1 MIKWKILHV
10 TVFLDEGVSV
20 LADNG
25 CTCAVPIACTCT
37 DEVQEATNYD
47 EIKYIS
53 VIRKTAKNQPHQ
65 HLHHRLDTNRRTYC
79 GTCYHAH

>member
-1 MIKWKILHV
+1 M
-10 TVFLDEGVSV
+10 
-20 LADNG
+20 
-25 CTCAVPIACTCT
+25 CAVPIACTCT

-53 VIRKTAKNQPHQ
+53 LIRKTAKNQPHQ

>member
-1 MIKWKILHV
+1 M
-10 TVFLDEGVSV
+10 
-20 LADNG
+20 
-25 CTCAVPIACTCT
+25 PIACTCT

-47 EIKYIS
+47 EIKYIF

>member
-1 MIKWKILHV
+1 M
-10 TVFLDEGVSV
+10 
-20 LADNG
+20 
-25 CTCAVPIACTCT
+25 PIACTCT

-53 VIRKTAKNQPHQ
+53 VIRKTAKNQQHQ